1 MFKGYRNILFYK
13 DKTNKNIAQH
23 PQVSK
28 CSRCNNLNLIVKT
41 IATNNTNNTNNIQI
55 CSYCGN
61 PFYTF
66 SKKS

>member
-13 DKTNKNIAQH
+13 DKMNKNITQH

-41 IATNNTNNTNNIQI
+41 ITTNHTNNIQL

-66 SKKS
+66 SKK